1 MVRRLNKGHRPAFT
15 LIELL
20 VVVAIIAVLV
30 SILLPAIQKAR
41 EAANRSKCSNNM
53 RQIGL
58 AALNFESSNRGL
70 PRGGEHVKYYT
81 GGPAGAGMLPYKVQ
95 DLHSPLTLILSYI
108 EQSQVADF
116 MDLKYRYNATAGN
129 NAAAKAAPP
138 IFYCPTNPLANDRVG
153 GTRDSQGYG
162 CTDYTSVPYVLDS
175 TGYYPTALTGK
186 SYLDSEYQVITPTGD
201 GVGTVTIANK
211 LLQLNNTGI
220 DALYGLPKM
229 SEILDGTSNSIM
241 FYEDCG
247 LNERMLAIPGTTGSY
262 PDPLSGVASRHWR
275 WANPDVASGLSKNLN
290 NNKAATYSTADPN
303 GDGCTWIIHDC
314 GPNSEAFSFHGNG
327 AHMVFADGHV
337 VFVRDSISFA
347 VLRAMA
353 TRDQGKYEAAV
364 EGID

>member
-1 MVRRLNKGHRPAFT
+1 MIRLNKCRRPGFT

-20 VVVAIIAVLV
+20 VVIAIIAVLV

-41 EAANRSKCSNNM
+41 EAAARSKCANNM

-70 PRGGEHVKYYT
+70 PRGGEHVKYLN
-81 GGPAGAGMLPYKVQ
+81 GVAYKVQ
-95 DLHSPLTLILSYI
+95 DFQSPLTLILPYI
-108 EQSQVADF
+108 EQSQVSDF

-162 CTDYTSVPYVLDS
+162 CTDYTSVPYVFD
-175 TGYYPTALTGK
+175 TGYFPTALTGK
-186 SYLDSEYQVITPTGD
+186 AYQDSEYQMMTPTGD
-201 GVGTVTIANK
+201 GVGTVTQSNK

-220 DALYGLPKM
+220 DALYGLPKIT
-229 SEILDGTSNSIM
+229 EIIDGTSNSIM
-241 FYEDCG
+241 FYEVCG
-247 LNERMLAIPGTTGSY
+247 LNERMFANPGTTGSY
-262 PDPLSGVASRHWR
+262 PDPLNGNASKHWR
-275 WANPDVASGLSKNLN
+275 WANPDVASGISKNLN

-303 GDGCTWIIHDC
+303 GDGCTWIQHDC
-314 GPNSEAFSFHGNG
+314 GPNSEGFSFHGNG
-327 AHMVFADGHV
+327 VHMVFADGHV
-337 VFVRDSISFA
+337 VFVRDTVSFA